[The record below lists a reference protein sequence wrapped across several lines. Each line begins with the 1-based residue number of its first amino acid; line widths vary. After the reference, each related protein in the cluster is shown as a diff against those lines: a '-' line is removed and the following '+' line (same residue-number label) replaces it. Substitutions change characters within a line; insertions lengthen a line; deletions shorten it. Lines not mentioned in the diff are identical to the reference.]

1 MSYLKK
7 YEYVIAVSDCG
18 GISQAAERLKISQPT
33 FSKYLKK
40 IETELGI
47 ELFDRSTLPIKLTKA
62 GECYVNAGRHFIDMD
77 RQLTKQLD
85 EIKTN
90 VNSVIRIGISPSR
103 SPYMMPDIIA
113 LYKEKNPDGRVVIE
127 ERTTNELN
135 KRLTLGELDLV
146 ISILDK
152 ETEIFDRIELFDENV
167 LLAVPKGKCLNNSSS
182 KKILMSSTVINV
194 GKGQVMWQML
204 NEIIDDMGICQPEI
218 ECQSIESA
226 LALVKKGI
234 GVMIVPSYIARENK
248 NKQNS
253 EVCFLPLTDISKN
266 SKLSSYNRKICL
278 FFRKE
283 QFLAQSEKTFI
294 ECVKEINKTDN

>member
-18 GISQAAERLKISQPT
+18 GISQAAERLNISQPT

-40 IETELGI
+40 IEIELGI

-62 GECYVNAGRHFIDMD
+62 GECYVNAGRRFIDMD

-113 LYKEKNPDGRVVIE
+113 LYKEKNPEGRVVIE

-146 ISILDK
+146 ISILDN
-152 ETEIFDRIELFDENV
+152 ETEIFDRIELFDESIV
-167 LLAVPKGKCLNNSSS
+167 LAVPKSKCLNNSSS
-182 KKILMSSTVINV
+182 KEILKSSTVINV

-204 NEIIDDMGICQPEI
+204 NEIIDKMGICKPEI

-234 GVMIVPSYIARENK
+234 GVMIVPSYIAREYN
-248 NKQNS
+248 NYPSSQVS
-253 EVCFLPLTDISKN
+253 FLPLTDINN
-266 SKLSSYNRKICL
+266 SELSSYNRKICL

-283 QFLAQSEKTFI
+283 QFLTQSEKTFI
-294 ECVKEINKTDN
+294 ECVKEINKIDN

>member
-18 GISQAAERLKISQPT
+18 GISQAAERLNISQPT

-62 GECYVNAGRHFIDMD
+62 GECYVEAGRRFIDMD

-103 SPYMMPDIIA
+103 SPYMMPDIIS
-113 LYKEKNPDGRVVIE
+113 LYKEKVPDGRVVIE
-127 ERTTNELN
+127 ERTTSELN
-135 KRLTLGELDLV
+135 KRLTLGELDLI
-146 ISILDK
+146 ISILDN
-152 ETEIFDRIELFDENV
+152 ETEIFDRIELFDESIM
-167 LLAVPKGKCLNNSSS
+167 LAVPKMKYNVNSSA
-182 KKILMSSTVINV
+182 KEILTTSTVINV
-194 GKGQVMWQML
+194 GKGQVMWQIL
-204 NEIIDDMGICQPEI
+204 NEIIDDMGICKPEI

-234 GVMIVPSYIARENK
+234 GVMIVPSYIAREYN
-248 NKQNS
+248 NHSSS
-253 EVCFLPLTDISKN
+253 EVSFLSLNDISKN
-266 SKLSSYNRKICL
+266 SILWSYKRKICL

-283 QFLAQSEKTFI
+283 QFLTKSEKTFM
-294 ECVKEINKTDN
+294 ECVKEINKIDN